1 MERKYTGLEK
11 LFCSLPKLKRTPQER
26 NSIMEIR
33 LHLTFLA
40 NWDKFDKVWK
50 RRIHFKSDVS
60 LLSQIA
66 VVDAEAPYQRRD
78 DENVKKH

>member
-1 MERKYTGLEK
+1 
-11 LFCSLPKLKRTPQER
+11 
-26 NSIMEIR
+26 MEIR
-33 LHLTFLA
+33 LHLTLLA

-78 DENVKKH
+78 DENVKKQ